1 MEISRCAID
10 GGDFSVPA
18 ILITPEKPAGAAVVV
33 HGFGGNKEEQLGL
46 AWRIAEAGF
55 AACSIDLRGH
65 GEHRLDLDEGI
76 LSDVEAAVE
85 FCRAFGKV
93 AAVGHSLGGRLS
105 LLCKADFVVAISPA
119 LTNTYG
125 ARTHEMVNFLRAY
138 RVRKPDTE
146 VIFRTIEGY
155 PEWQPGDGRDVTI
168 IYGERDLGD
177 IISACRDVREK
188 GAVVI
193 EIEQALHGDIHLLEK
208 TFKAVINALRAG
220 TGDVKAC

>member
-1 MEISRCAID
+1 MEISRCDID

-18 ILITPEKPAGAAVVV
+18 VLITPERPAGAAVVV

-65 GEHRLDLDEGI
+65 GEHRLDIDDGI
-76 LSDVEAAVE
+76 LSDVEVAVNY
-85 FCRAFGKV
+85 CRSFGKV

-105 LLCKADFVVAISPA
+105 LLSRADCVVAISPA
-119 LTNTYG
+119 LTKTYG
-125 ARTHEMVNFLRAY
+125 ARTHEMVNSLRAY
-138 RVRKPDTE
+138 RVRKPDTA
-146 VIFRTIEGY
+146 VIFRTIEDY
-155 PEWQPGDGRDVTI
+155 PEWQPGGGRDVTI

-177 IISACRDVREK
+177 IINACREIRK
-188 GAVVI
+188 RGAVVM

-208 TFKAVINALRAG
+208 TFNAVTAALRVGIGEGGA
-220 TGDVKAC
+220 